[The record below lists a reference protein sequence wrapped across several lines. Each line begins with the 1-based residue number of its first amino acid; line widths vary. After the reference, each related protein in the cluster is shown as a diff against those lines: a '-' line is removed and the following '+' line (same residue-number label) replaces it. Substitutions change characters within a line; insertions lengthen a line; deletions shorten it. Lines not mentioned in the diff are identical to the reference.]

1 MKKIISV
8 LIVLLIIIGVGGFTY
23 NYKCTSCK
31 TPGNKTDNYE
41 VASVINF
48 NTCESKFDVTTNMEL
63 NRFIDN
69 IQKKESDKTI
79 VKCDMITSVVDSNIL
94 NHIYSDICY
103 TNDDI
108 YKLENNELIKL
119 DLPKYT
125 DIKNSYNFSD
135 VDGDKTLYAL
145 FLDKNNGVYLLNSAT
160 KTVTKIDVKDNKI
173 KYLTGVSFSKSDT
186 EKLYT
191 FIMVTLDGKAL
202 TLGLNDITNYETYK
216 NYGMFKNDETI
227 LTTVYMNDKN
237 NIMVYD
243 EKNQLFGITEP
254 KEIKINDKLVTASS
268 LIIRKNSLMFTMDNK
283 LYTYDISTDLVKLYN
298 DKTIKSTDVTYDENA
313 SKAYVLNEANY
324 CSTKTV
330 NKFTIVYTDNT
341 SEEFTN

>member
-202 TLGLNDITNYETYK
+202 TIGLNDITNYETYK
-216 NYGMFKNDETI
+216 NYGMFKNNETI

-243 EKNQLFGITEP
+243 EKNQSFGITEP
-254 KEIKINDKLVTASS
+254 KEIKINDKLVTATN
-268 LIIRKNSLMFTMDNK
+268 LIIRKNSLMFTMNNK
-283 LYTYDISTDLVKLYN
+283 LYTYDISTAAVKLYN

-313 SKAYVLNEANY
+313 SKTNILNEVNY
-324 CSTKTV
+324 CSTKTTS
-330 NKFTIVYTDNT
+330 KFIINYTDGT
-341 SEEFTN
+341 KEEFTS

>member
-31 TPGNKTDNYE
+31 KPGNKTDNYE

-48 NTCESKFDVTTNMEL
+48 NTCESKFDVTTNIEL

-202 TLGLNDITNYETYK
+202 TIGLNDITNYETYK
-216 NYGMFKNDETI
+216 NYGMFKNNETI
-227 LTTVYMNDKN
+227 LNTVYMNDKN

-243 EKNQLFGITEP
+243 EKNQSFGITEP
-254 KEIKINDKLVTASS
+254 KEIKINDKLVTATN

-283 LYTYDISTDLVKLYN
+283 LYTYDISTGAVKLYN

-313 SKAYVLNEANY
+313 SKTNVLNEVNY
-324 CSTKTV
+324 CSTKTAS
-330 NKFTIVYTDNT
+330 KFIINYTDGT
-341 SEEFTN
+341 KEEFTS

>member
-31 TPGNKTDNYE
+31 NPGNKTDNYE
-41 VASVINF
+41 VANVINF

-202 TLGLNDITNYETYK
+202 TIGLNDITNYETYK
-216 NYGMFKNDETI
+216 NYGMFKNNETI

-243 EKNQLFGITEP
+243 EKNQSFGITEP
-254 KEIKINDKLVTASS
+254 KEIKINDKLVTATN

-283 LYTYDISTDLVKLYN
+283 LYTYDISTGAVKLYN

-313 SKAYVLNEANY
+313 SKTNVLNEVNY
-324 CSTKTV
+324 CSTKTTS
-330 NKFTIVYTDNT
+330 KFIINYTDGT
-341 SEEFTN
+341 KEEFTS

>member
-31 TPGNKTDNYE
+31 TPGNKTDIHK
-41 VASVINF
+41 VANVINF

-94 NHIYSDICY
+94 NRIYSDICY

-145 FLDKNNGVYLLNSAT
+145 FLGKNNGVYLLNSAT

-313 SKAYVLNEANY
+313 SKAYVLNEVNY

-341 SEEFTN
+341 SEEFKN

>member
-8 LIVLLIIIGVGGFTY
+8 LIILLIIIGVGGFTY

-48 NTCESKFDVTTNMEL
+48 NTCESKFDVTTNIEL

-125 DIKNSYNFSD
+125 DIKSSYNFSD

-202 TLGLNDITNYETYK
+202 TIGLNDLTNYETYK
-216 NYGMFKNDETI
+216 NYGMFKNNETI

-237 NIMVYD
+237 NIMIYD
-243 EKNQLFGITEP
+243 EKNQSFGITEP
-254 KEIKINDKLVTASS
+254 KEIKINDKLVTATN

-283 LYTYDISTDLVKLYN
+283 LYTYDISTGAVKLYN
-298 DKTIKSTDVTYDENA
+298 DKTIKSADVTYDENA
-313 SKAYVLNEANY
+313 SKTNVLNEVNY
-324 CSTKTV
+324 CSIKTTS
-330 NKFTIVYTDNT
+330 KFIINYTDGT
-341 SEEFTN
+341 KEEFTS

>member
-48 NTCESKFDVTTNMEL
+48 NTCESKFDVTTNLEL

-202 TLGLNDITNYETYK
+202 TIGLNDITNYETYK
-216 NYGMFKNDETI
+216 NYGMFKNNETI

-243 EKNQLFGITEP
+243 EKNQSFGITEP
-254 KEIKINDKLVTASS
+254 KEIKINDKLVTATN

-283 LYTYDISTDLVKLYN
+283 LYTYDISAGSVKLYN

-313 SKAYVLNEANY
+313 SKANVLNEVNY
-324 CSTKTV
+324 CSIKTTS
-330 NKFTIVYTDNT
+330 KFIINYTDGT
-341 SEEFTN
+341 KEEFTS

>member
-31 TPGNKTDNYE
+31 KPGNKTDNYE

-48 NTCESKFDVTTNMEL
+48 NTCESKFDVTTNIEL

-202 TLGLNDITNYETYK
+202 TIGLNDITNYETYK
-216 NYGMFKNDETI
+216 NYGMFKNNETI

-243 EKNQLFGITEP
+243 EKNQSFGITEP
-254 KEIKINDKLVTASS
+254 KEIKINDKLVTATN

-283 LYTYDISTDLVKLYN
+283 LYTYDISTGAVKLYN

-313 SKAYVLNEANY
+313 SKAYVLNEVNY
-324 CSTKTV
+324 CSTKTTS
-330 NKFTIVYTDNT
+330 KFIINYTDGT
-341 SEEFTN
+341 KEEFTS

>member
-31 TPGNKTDNYE
+31 NPGNKTDNYE

-202 TLGLNDITNYETYK
+202 TMGLNDITNYETYK
-216 NYGMFKNDETI
+216 NYGMFKNNETI

-243 EKNQLFGITEP
+243 EKNQSFGITEP
-254 KEIKINDKLVTASS
+254 KEIKINDKLVTATN

-283 LYTYDISTDLVKLYN
+283 LYTYDISTGAVKLYN

-313 SKAYVLNEANY
+313 SKAYVLNEVNY
-324 CSTKTV
+324 CNTKTTS
-330 NKFTIVYTDNT
+330 KFIINYTDGT
-341 SEEFTN
+341 KEEFTS

>member
-31 TPGNKTDNYE
+31 NPGNKTDNYE
-41 VASVINF
+41 VANVINF

-125 DIKNSYNFSD
+125 DIKSSYNFSD

-202 TLGLNDITNYETYK
+202 TIGLNDITNYETYK
-216 NYGMFKNDETI
+216 NYGMFKNNETI

-243 EKNQLFGITEP
+243 EKNQSFGITEP
-254 KEIKINDKLVTASS
+254 KEIKINDKLVTATN

-283 LYTYDISTDLVKLYN
+283 LYTYDISTGAVKLYN

-313 SKAYVLNEANY
+313 SKAYVLNEVNY
-324 CSTKTV
+324 CSIKTTS
-330 NKFTIVYTDNT
+330 KFIINYTDGT
-341 SEEFTN
+341 KEEFTS

>member
-125 DIKNSYNFSD
+125 DIKSSYNFSD

-145 FLDKNNGVYLLNSAT
+145 FLDKNNGVYLLNGAT

-202 TLGLNDITNYETYK
+202 TIGLNDITNYETYK
-216 NYGMFKNDETI
+216 NYGMFKNNETI

-243 EKNQLFGITEP
+243 EKNQSFGITEP
-254 KEIKINDKLVTASS
+254 KEIKINDKLVTATN

-313 SKAYVLNEANY
+313 SKAYVLNEVNY
-324 CSTKTV
+324 CSIKTTS
-330 NKFTIVYTDNT
+330 KFIINYTDGT
-341 SEEFTN
+341 KEEFTS

>member
-31 TPGNKTDNYE
+31 NPDNKTDNYE
-41 VASVINF
+41 VANVINF

-202 TLGLNDITNYETYK
+202 TIGLNDITNYETYK
-216 NYGMFKNDETI
+216 NYGMFKNNETI

-243 EKNQLFGITEP
+243 EKNQSFGITEP
-254 KEIKINDKLVTASS
+254 KEIKINDKLVTATN

-298 DKTIKSTDVTYDENA
+298 DKTIKNADVTYDENA
-313 SKAYVLNEANY
+313 SKTNVLNEVNY
-324 CSTKTV
+324 CSIKTTS
-330 NKFTIVYTDNT
+330 KFIINYTDGT
-341 SEEFTN
+341 KEEFTS

>member
-41 VASVINF
+41 VANVINF

-69 IQKKESDKTI
+69 IQKKESDKII

-94 NHIYSDICY
+94 GHIYSDICY

-243 EKNQLFGITEP
+243 EKNQSFGITEP
-254 KEIKINDKLVTASS
+254 KEIKINDKLVTATN

-313 SKAYVLNEANY
+313 SKTNVLNEVNY

>member
-31 TPGNKTDNYE
+31 TPGNKTDIHK
-41 VASVINF
+41 VANVINF

-69 IQKKESDKTI
+69 IQKKESDKII

-94 NHIYSDICY
+94 SHIYSDICY

-108 YKLENNELIKL
+108 YKFENNELIKL

-125 DIKNSYNFSD
+125 DIKNSYNFSN
-135 VDGDKTLYAL
+135 VEGDKTLYAL

-202 TLGLNDITNYETYK
+202 TIGLNDITNYETYK
-216 NYGMFKNDETI
+216 NYGMFKNNETI

-243 EKNQLFGITEP
+243 EKNQSFGITEP
-254 KEIKINDKLVTASS
+254 KEIKINDKLVTATN
-268 LIIRKNSLMFTMDNK
+268 LIIRKNSLMFIMDNK
-283 LYTYDISTDLVKLYN
+283 LYTYDISAGSVKLYN

-313 SKAYVLNEANY
+313 SKAYVLNEVNY
-324 CSTKTV
+324 CNTKTV

-341 SEEFTN
+341 SEEFKN

>member
-31 TPGNKTDNYE
+31 NPGNKTDNYE

-202 TLGLNDITNYETYK
+202 TMGLNDITNYETYK
-216 NYGMFKNDETI
+216 NYGMFKNNETI

-243 EKNQLFGITEP
+243 EKNQSFGITEP
-254 KEIKINDKLVTASS
+254 KEIKINDKLVTATN
-268 LIIRKNSLMFTMDNK
+268 LIIRKNSLMFIMDNK
-283 LYTYDISTDLVKLYN
+283 LYTYDISAGSVKLYN

-313 SKAYVLNEANY
+313 SKANVLNEVNY
-324 CSTKTV
+324 CNTKTTS
-330 NKFTIVYTDNT
+330 KFIINYTDGT
-341 SEEFTN
+341 KEEFTS

>member
-48 NTCESKFDVTTNMEL
+48 NTCESKFDVTTNLEL

-94 NHIYSDICY
+94 SHIYSDICY

-135 VDGDKTLYAL
+135 VEGDKTLYAL

-216 NYGMFKNDETI
+216 NYGMFKNNETI

-243 EKNQLFGITEP
+243 EKNQSFGITEP
-254 KEIKINDKLVTASS
+254 KEIKINDKLVTATN

-313 SKAYVLNEANY
+313 SKAYVLNEVNY
-324 CSTKTV
+324 CSIKTTS
-330 NKFTIVYTDNT
+330 KFIINYTDGT
-341 SEEFTN
+341 KEEFTS

>member
-1 MKKIISV
+1 M
-8 LIVLLIIIGVGGFTY
+8 
-23 NYKCTSCK
+23 
-31 TPGNKTDNYE
+31 
-41 VASVINF
+41 
-48 NTCESKFDVTTNMEL
+48 
-63 NRFIDN
+63 
-69 IQKKESDKTI
+69 DK
-79 VKCDMITSVVDSNIL
+79 D
-94 NHIYSDICY
+94 
-103 TNDDI
+103 
-108 YKLENNELIKL
+108 
-119 DLPKYT
+119 
-125 DIKNSYNFSD
+125 
-135 VDGDKTLYAL
+135 
-145 FLDKNNGVYLLNSAT
+145 NGVYLLNSAT

-243 EKNQLFGITEP
+243 EKNQSFGITEP
-254 KEIKINDKLVTASS
+254 KEIKINDKLVTASN

-298 DKTIKSTDVTYDENA
+298 DKTIKSTDITYDENA
-313 SKAYVLNEANY
+313 SKAYVLNEVNY